1 MTVIRRKIPLLRD
14 RHSHP
19 LLYAALMDSVDLNQ
33 PGESRESAIARVGGR
48 AAGGGTGWTIATG
61 WNSGRVSLQKSDF
74 DGLPPVVVLS
84 LSIHG
89 LIVNDAGRV
98 LLREH
103 DEVVADHLDDQD
115 WIERNLRRVLN
126 VFARAGASPERLST
140 FFARLHDIGVQS
152 AEEMLLVGEDEIQL
166 FDATGLADR
175 TQFWAAPETYDSA
188 SPANRERIHGIK
200 LFTDGAIGVTTAAL
214 HEKYRTVEHHGM
226 LLYDDLA
233 LEALIARY
241 SGRKPMAIHAIGD
254 AAIDQVVSAV
264 ERAARQ
270 VTSRRLIRIEHAQ
283 FISESTAR
291 RAKAL
296 GLHLSMQPNFSEDSV
311 TYADR
316 LPAGYPSSNNP
327 FRMLIDRIGFVPG
340 VDLYFGSDGMPHGA
354 HEALRQSLFPDGG
367 YEGQVLTLD
376 EFIAGYCLPDMTQG
390 SIEIEVD
397 PITRSVHCDVE
408 SVRRG

>member
-1 MTVIRRKIPLLRD
+1 MAGVRHKIPLLRD

-19 LLYAALMDSVDLNQ
+19 MLYAALMDAVDLNR
-33 PGESRESAIARVGGR
+33 PGESRESAIDRVR
-48 AAGGGTGWTIATG
+48 AAAARGGAGWTIATG
-61 WNSGRVSLQKSDF
+61 WNSGRFSLDKADF

-89 LIVNDAGRV
+89 LIVNDAGRL
-98 LLREH
+98 LLRSH
-103 DEVVADHLDDQD
+103 DETVAAHLDDQD

-126 VFARAGASPERLST
+126 LFARAGASAERLRT
-140 FFARLHDIGVQS
+140 FFDRLRELGVHS
-152 AEEMLLVGEDEIQL
+152 AEEMLLVGEDEIQM
-166 FDATGLADR
+166 FDDAGLEGR

-188 SPANRERIHGIK
+188 SPENRERIHGIK

-214 HEKYRTVEHHGM
+214 HEKYRTSDHHGM
-226 LLYDDLA
+226 LLYGDPK

-241 SGRKPMAIHAIGD
+241 SGEKPMAIHAIGN

-270 VTSRRLIRIEHAQ
+270 LPSRQMIRIEHAQ
-283 FISESTAR
+283 FISEPTAR
-291 RAKAL
+291 RAKTL

-316 LPAGYPSSNNP
+316 LPAGYPACNNP
-327 FRMLIDRIGFVPG
+327 FRMLIDRVGFVAG
-340 VDLYFGSDGMPHGA
+340 VDLYFGSDGMPHGVQ
-354 HEALRQSLFPDGG
+354 EALRQSLFSEGG
-367 YEGQVLTLD
+367 HESQVLTLD

-390 SIEIEVD
+390 SIDVEVD
-397 PITRSVHCDVE
+397 TVSRSVRCE
-408 SVRRG
+408 TSV